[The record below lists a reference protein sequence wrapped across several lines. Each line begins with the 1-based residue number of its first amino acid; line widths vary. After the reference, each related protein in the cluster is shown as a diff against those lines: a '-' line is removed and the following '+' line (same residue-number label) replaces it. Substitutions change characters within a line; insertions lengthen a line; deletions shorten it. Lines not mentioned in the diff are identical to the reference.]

1 MSEPLTK
8 GAAPR
13 TLATRFQALLMH
25 ERLALVLALAATL
38 LTLPALWLGS
48 HLDDHVHR
56 YMFSGL
62 PGSAELLHAYQ
73 SPYGIANG
81 DPATNHWQVEAGYAP
96 WWIHPQLLISL
107 FRPLSAWTH
116 QLDAWLWPTSALF
129 AHAHSLLWHF
139 ALVFAATRLY
149 RSVLGTTSV
158 AGLAAVL
165 FAFDHCHGFAVGWIA
180 NRNAVIAAFFGVL
193 ALHCHQ
199 RGRVGARRTLLWLAP
214 PLLGAALLSGEIA
227 VAVFGYLIGYALFLD
242 PGTRR
247 SRMLSLV
254 PHVVMLV
261 LWRVAYQSLD
271 RGARFSGLYIDP
283 AHEPLKFLAAM
294 LQRLPVL
301 VLGQFGLP
309 PAEAYVFAPPALAQL
324 LWLFALSVTLWL
336 LIALVPLLIA
346 DRTARFW
353 ALGTACAL
361 AIACGTHPNN
371 RLLYFVGL
379 GAMPLLSQ
387 LWHGL
392 IQDAPWLR
400 ASAWWR
406 RSARGVA
413 ALGVGFHLL
422 LSPLLLPLSVCS
434 IALTAPTETAA
445 MSLVEAGAGRDVVVV
460 SSPDYFH
467 TKLAPVLAAL
477 SGREPPRRLRVLS
490 FGAVP
495 LKLTRGDERT
505 LDVAFEGGL
514 LDSPLLELYR
524 ARDAVMPKGTRVQLH
539 GLDIEVT
546 ELTADGRIAA
556 ARFRFD
562 AALEDRR
569 FAVLNWDGAAFSPFA
584 LPHVGQQV
592 DVPAARLR
600 QGL

>member
-1 MSEPLTK
+1 MTEPSAA
-8 GAAPR
+8 GAPPR
-13 TLATRFQALLMH
+13 TLATRLQALLMH
-25 ERLALVLALAATL
+25 ERLALLLALTATL
-38 LTLPALWLGS
+38 LTLPALWLGF

-81 DPATNHWQVEAGYAP
+81 DPATNRWQIEAGYAP

-107 FRPLSAWTH
+107 FRPLSAFTH
-116 QLDAWLWPTSALF
+116 QLDAWLWPTSALL

-149 RSVLGTTSV
+149 RSTLGTTSV
-158 AGLAAVL
+158 AGLSAVL

-180 NRNAVIAAFFGVL
+180 NRNAAIAAFFGIL

-199 RGRVGARRTLLWLAP
+199 RGRADGARALLWFAP
-214 PLLGAALLSGEIA
+214 MLLGIALLSGEIA
-227 VAVFGYLIGYALFLD
+227 VAVFGYLIGFALFLD
-242 PGTRR
+242 PGSRR
-247 SRMLSLV
+247 SRMLSLL
-254 PHVVMLV
+254 PHVLV
-261 LWRVAYQSLD
+261 LVAWRIAYQSLG

-324 LWLFALSVTLWL
+324 LWLFALTVTLWL
-336 LIALVPLLIA
+336 LLALVPLLLA
-346 DRTARFW
+346 DKTARFW

-371 RLLYFVGL
+371 RLLFFVGL

-392 IQDAPWLR
+392 MQDAPWLR
-400 ASAWWR
+400 TSALWR

-413 ALGVGFHLL
+413 GLGVGFHLL
-422 LSPLLLPLSVCS
+422 LSPLLLPLTVCS

-445 MSLVEAGAGRDVVVV
+445 ESLLKAGAGRDVVVI

-477 SGREPPRRLRVLS
+477 NGREPPRRLRVLS

-495 LKLTRGDERT
+495 LKLTRRDDRT

-514 LDSPLLELYR
+514 LGSPLMELYR
-524 ARDAVMPKGTRVQLH
+524 ARDAVMPKGTRVQLD
-539 GLDIEVT
+539 GLNIEVT

-556 ARFRFD
+556 ARFHFD
-562 AALEDRR
+562 TPLEDRR
-569 FAVLNWDGAAFSPFA
+569 FALLNWDGTAFRPFE
-584 LPHVGQQV
+584 LPNVGQEV
-592 DVPAARLR
+592 EVPPAQL
-600 QGL
+600 